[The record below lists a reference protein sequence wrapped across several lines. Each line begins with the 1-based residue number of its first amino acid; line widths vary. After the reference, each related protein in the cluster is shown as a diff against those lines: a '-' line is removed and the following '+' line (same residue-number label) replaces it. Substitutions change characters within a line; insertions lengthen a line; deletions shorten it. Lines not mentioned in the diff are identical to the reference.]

1 VGLRTWWENPLLGTG
16 LDSFGIFYRLNRT
29 RDDFDAVFG
38 TVTNSAHNYF
48 IDILSNG
55 GFVLFLPV
63 LLVIILTFRAI
74 IGLVKESD
82 SVHNG
87 VLVMVAVWVGLFTQ
101 SMISPN
107 QIALMLWFFAMSGF
121 LIGLRSLGKSKSE
134 SPQLRHKAINRSKQS
149 DLLAPQQILAVFV
162 SLVISLVIA
171 LPPFVTSMR
180 YLGALKSGYVQQIY
194 ESSRFFPTDVAR
206 NVAIVNTLSRNGFYK
221 EAQELGLKTV
231 REFPNSFEAWR
242 ELSNIPNID
251 KSLKTQSINKMKAID
266 PSNPDVKE

>member
-1 VGLRTWWENPLLGTG
+1 
-16 LDSFGIFYRLNRT
+16 
-29 RDDFDAVFG
+29 
-38 TVTNSAHNYF
+38 
-48 IDILSNG
+48 
-55 GFVLFLPV
+55 
-63 LLVIILTFRAI
+63 
-74 IGLVKESD
+74 
-82 SVHNG
+82 
-87 VLVMVAVWVGLFTQ
+87 MVAVWVGLFTQ

-242 ELSNIPNID
+242 ELSNIPNVD
-251 KSLKTQSINKMKAID
+251 KNLKTQSINKMKAID